1 MRWTSCTS
9 KGSSNSSLNRVKE
22 GGQGPTYMRWLLTS
36 VLLLSALTATSEQ
49 STPANSETV
58 ASSSNSASN
67 KLPDAPSA
75 ISSHQDNVI
84 AVAEASFKATGE
96 GAKPCNAFRAIKV
109 VYFDSN
115 QVGVVPRPCFELI
128 YPYQKFLTTNI
139 IIPMTW
145 QQKGYAALHNLADPE
160 NFGTIV
166 GISAITVGA
175 NSHSAYGPGLKGF
188 GKSVGV
194 SYLQDT
200 TAQFFGVFA
209 IPVLVHQDPRYLR
222 MPHAPLTKRI
232 IYSASRT
239 IIARHDDGTP
249 MPNYATLLNYPIGA
263 VLSNQY
269 VPGIDSSAS
278 STVERIFTG
287 YALDPVNNLLTE
299 FLPDVAS
306 RVHIRII
313 FVQRIL
319 NNIAAGNNATTL
331 P

>member
-1 MRWTSCTS
+1 M
-9 KGSSNSSLNRVKE
+9 
-22 GGQGPTYMRWLLTS
+22 
-36 VLLLSALTATSEQ
+36 LLSVITAAAQT
-49 STPANSETV
+49 STPTRLETE
-58 ASSSNSASN
+58 SSSSDSTSN
-67 KLPDAPSA
+67 DLPDAPSA
-75 ISSHQDNVI
+75 IANHENVV
-84 AVAEASFKATGE
+84 VAAESSFKSAGS
-96 GAKPCNAFRAIKV
+96 GAKPCNAFRAMKV
-109 VYFDSN
+109 VYYDPN
-115 QVGVVPRPCFELI
+115 KVGVVPKPCFELV

-139 IIPMTW
+139 VIPLTW
-145 QQKGYAALHNLADPE
+145 QEKGYAALHNLADPE

-166 GISAITVGA
+166 GISAISVA
-175 NSHSAYGPGLKGF
+175 ADSHSAYGPGLKGF

-222 MPHAPLTKRI
+222 MPHAPLTRRI
-232 IYSASRT
+232 IYSVSRT
-239 IIARHDDGTP
+239 VISRRDDGTP

-319 NNIAAGNNATTL
+319 NNIASSNNAASL